1 MGFETRNADFAFR
14 EVGFSVVRCAIDEI
28 RPVRGRG
35 RRRRG
40 KLAQPPPAP
49 ARTSFRARRTRAPV
63 APLSP
68 TMNSTMSD
76 PALVDPSS
84 TVNMI
89 LKKAKTPLGKRSL
102 MKKAPKLVETEGKMC
117 LLLHGGKSSQVL
129 KDLVTDIGVLKK
141 GECHK
146 LTRKNEGI
154 RPFEGGGETSLEFFA
169 QKADAGAFMLGTD
182 QKKRPDC
189 LTVGRFFDYH
199 LFDMVELLVTNYKG
213 INAFGNVASQTVLGS
228 KPCMV
233 FLGDRFETEPAMKL
247 AKNILM
253 DIFRGR
259 PATRVNLKGVDRV
272 IICTALQNKV
282 LFRQCAIKYK
292 KSGTRMPK
300 VELRE
305 MGPSFDFTLGR
316 HQEAPSDVKKQAYAK
331 PKGGKK
337 VKNVEHDSLEG
348 KVGRVYVEKQTGLEE
363 MAMMKMK
370 GLKRE
375 RREKAEE
382 REAAKKAKALKG
394 KKGGD
399 DGDDE

>member
-1 MGFETRNADFAFR
+1 
-14 EVGFSVVRCAIDEI
+14 
-28 RPVRGRG
+28 
-35 RRRRG
+35 
-40 KLAQPPPAP
+40 
-49 ARTSFRARRTRAPV
+49 
-63 APLSP
+63 
-68 TMNSTMSD
+68 MSD

-213 INAFGNVASQTVLGS
+213 IDAFGNVASQTVLGS

-233 FLGDRFETEPAMKL
+233 FLGDRFETEPALKL

-253 DIFRGR
+253 DIFR
-259 PATRVNLKGVDRV
+259 A
-272 IICTALQNKV
+272 A
-282 LFRQCAIKYK
+282 
-292 KSGTRMPK
+292 
-300 VELRE
+300 
-305 MGPSFDFTLGR
+305 
-316 HQEAPSDVKKQAYAK
+316 
-331 PKGGKK
+331 
-337 VKNVEHDSLEG
+337 
-348 KVGRVYVEKQTGLEE
+348 
-363 MAMMKMK
+363 
-370 GLKRE
+370 
-375 RREKAEE
+375 RR
-382 REAAKKAKALKG
+382 RG
-394 KKGGD
+394 
-399 DGDDE
+399 

>member
-14 EVGFSVVRCAIDEI
+14 EVAFSVVRCAIDEI

-35 RRRRG
+35 RRRQG
-40 KLAQPPPAP
+40 KLGQPPPAR

-68 TMNSTMSD
+68 TMDSTMSD

-300 VELRE
+300 VELHE

-399 DGDDE
+399 GGDDE

>member
-1 MGFETRNADFAFR
+1 
-14 EVGFSVVRCAIDEI
+14 
-28 RPVRGRG
+28 
-35 RRRRG
+35 
-40 KLAQPPPAP
+40 
-49 ARTSFRARRTRAPV
+49 
-63 APLSP
+63 
-68 TMNSTMSD
+68 MSD

-213 INAFGNVASQTVLGS
+213 IDAFGNVASQTVLEQALHGVS
-228 KPCMV
+228 RRSLRDGARVEAGEEHPDGH
-233 FLGDRFETEPAMKL
+233 LPGPPGDAGEPQ
-247 AKNILM
+247 
-253 DIFRGR
+253 GR
-259 PATRVNLKGVDRV
+259 RPRHHLHR
-272 IICTALQNKV
+272 
-282 LFRQCAIKYK
+282 
-292 KSGTRMPK
+292 P
-300 VELRE
+300 RE
-305 MGPSFDFTLGR
+305 
-316 HQEAPSDVKKQAYAK
+316 
-331 PKGGKK
+331 
-337 VKNVEHDSLEG
+337 
-348 KVGRVYVEKQTGLEE
+348 
-363 MAMMKMK
+363 
-370 GLKRE
+370 
-375 RREKAEE
+375 
-382 REAAKKAKALKG
+382 
-394 KKGGD
+394 
-399 DGDDE
+399 